1 MFSEVVK
8 VGIIEKLVF
17 KSEFQLLYASFFYT
31 YFVPG
36 FFCQT
41 ELGYVLREP
50 LLL

>member
-1 MFSEVVK
+1 MMYSEEAQ
-8 VGIIEKLVF
+8 VGIIKKLVF
-17 KSEFQLLYASFFYT
+17 KSESQLYASFFYT